1 MDNIDE
7 LPNHAVDRYERQ
19 PDVGGNRH
27 YDYLT
32 LEEYQAAE
40 ASLDTKK
47 KWSELTSNE
56 IVVLR
61 DRARKCGL
69 ISDIVDHSDRLLLL
83 RCLFS
88 HCENRDEWMEKCIE
102 LRREKTF
109 L

>member
-47 KWSELTSNE
+47 KWS
-56 IVVLR
+56 
-61 DRARKCGL
+61 
-69 ISDIVDHSDRLLLL
+69 
-83 RCLFS
+83 
-88 HCENRDEWMEKCIE
+88 
-102 LRREKTF
+102 
-109 L
+109 